1 MISSIEESGYLPSL
15 EHLHSAL
22 TKIKKYDIEWIFP
35 MHGPAIHE
43 NAGATI
49 DGLIEYCVN
58 NRVKETAEG

>member
-1 MISSIEESGYLPSL
+1 
-15 EHLHSAL
+15 
-22 TKIKKYDIEWIFP
+22 